1 MSDSISMLFEKIPMI
16 KKMIKAVM
24 EANGEHPPVFFTSD
38 GKKKIEA
45 KPVFFAN
52 DRDKDEVMASMK
64 VKIQDGSVKEYVFV
78 AESWCVETDKEETY
92 KDYGSI
98 SKHPLKKEIMLMQ
111 YSSHKEEVLYKAA
124 IIRSKGDKVSLGEWE
139 TFSTK
144 SIDKFASNN
153 TGRFNDMFGKAMSE
167 FN

>member
-1 MSDSISMLFEKIPMI
+1 MSDSISMLFNKIPMI
-16 KKMIKAVM
+16 KKMVGVVM
-24 EANGEHPPVFFTSD
+24 KTNGEHPPVFFTSD
-38 GKKKIEA
+38 GKKVEA
-45 KPVFFAN
+45 EPVFFAS
-52 DRDKDEVMASMK
+52 DSDKDAVMASMK
-64 VKIQDGSVKEYVFV
+64 DKIQKGAVKEYIFV
-78 AESWCVETDKEETY
+78 AESWCVETDKEANY

-111 YSSHKEEVLYKAA
+111 YSSPKDEVLYKAA
-124 IIRSKGDKVSLGEWE
+124 IIRSDDEVSLGEWE
-139 TFSTK
+139 TFSTR

>member
-1 MSDSISMLFEKIPMI
+1 M
-16 KKMIKAVM
+16 
-24 EANGEHPPVFFTSD
+24 
-38 GKKKIEA
+38 
-45 KPVFFAN
+45 
-52 DRDKDEVMASMK
+52 KD
-64 VKIQDGSVKEYVFV
+64 KIQKGAVKEYIFV
-78 AESWCVETDKEETY
+78 AESWCVETDKEENY

-111 YSSHKEEVLYKAA
+111 YSSPKDEVLYKAA
-124 IIRSKGDKVSLGEWE
+124 IIRSDDEVSLGEWE
-139 TFSTK
+139 TFSTR